1 MKADSHFTFSTECG
15 KMILRRGDL
24 SPLFLLERLY
34 NSAMDKINVAVAA
47 TASIIRLMRR
57 SCFFLFF
64 FPIRLPPFLLII

>member
-1 MKADSHFTFSTECG
+1 
-15 KMILRRGDL
+15 
-24 SPLFLLERLY
+24 
-34 NSAMDKINVAVAA
+34 MDKINVAVAA

>member
-34 NSAMDKINVAVAA
+34 QF
-47 TASIIRLMRR
+47 
-57 SCFFLFF
+57 CYG
-64 FPIRLPPFLLII
+64 